1 MHVQLWK
8 TLVVLP
14 VKFLPGHHF
23 PWIQPGNEEITQLQ
37 RNLKSDQLCLHSL
50 LNLFQSF
57 HAKLLLIAGWWL
69 PPISCLWWH
78 PDAALH
84 RGSTSASI
92 TLNTLQVPVI
102 GLWFITV
109 YFSPSCSAAP
119 QFISGNLDLNSDKRF
134 CCPDCSSHLNVPF
147 LTATKG
153 NRGSRF
159 LPGVLHWPAALWNSL
174 LNGAAAFLLSSRC
187 GSY

>member
-14 VKFLPGHHF
+14 VKFLPGHHS
-23 PWIQPGNEEITQLQ
+23 PWIQPGNEEITQPQ
-37 RNLKSDQLCLHSL
+37 RNLKSEQLLRHSL

-57 HAKLLLIAGWWL
+57 HGKWLLIAGWGS

-92 TLNTLQVPVI
+92 TLNTLQEPAI
-102 GLWFITV
+102 ALRFITV
-109 YFSPSCSAAP
+109 YFSPSRAASL
-119 QFISGNLDLNSDKRF
+119 QFISGNLYLNSDKRF
-134 CCPDCSSHLNVPF
+134 CCPDCSSHL
-147 LTATKG
+147 K
-153 NRGSRF
+153 R
-159 LPGVLHWPAALWNSL
+159 
-174 LNGAAAFLLSSRC
+174 AFPDRH
-187 GSY
+187 